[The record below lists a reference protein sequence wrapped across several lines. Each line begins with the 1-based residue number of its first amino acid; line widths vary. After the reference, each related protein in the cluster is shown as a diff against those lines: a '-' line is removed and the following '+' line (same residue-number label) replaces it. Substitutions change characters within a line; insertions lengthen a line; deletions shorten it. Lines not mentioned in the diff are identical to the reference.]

1 MDAIDVKF
9 IFFFFFFFFL
19 EFQLMSF
26 ALNDSSL
33 LSDQDTNRFLVEARI
48 KSQISYSIIK
58 IFTNRAN

>member
-9 IFFFFFFFFL
+9 IYIYIFFFL